1 MKRLLLLLVV
11 LLGGTYSFASTATRT
26 IKEGQTII
34 YTYSLSYSTTYRDFC
49 EIDDN
54 SVVTCFGG
62 NKAYTITGLKSGVT
76 TIKFGSGSTGNVTGV
91 DHILLITV
99 IGVNSISIDP
109 SIILAYGEEYQ
120 FNPVIKDA
128 GAETTLTWKSSDIAV
143 ATVDQ
148 NGKLKTTG
156 LGTTTI
162 TCTATNGV
170 SATCEVTVN
179 PILVSDITLNE
190 IETELVV
197 GDKLELLATVS
208 PDNATDNS
216 ITWSSTNEEVAV
228 VNENGQVT
236 AVGSGICQ
244 IKATANDGSNK
255 VGSCIVT
262 VAKDNKL
269 TVSNMALG
277 RGGQGTMH
285 VLLSNEE
292 LTYGFQF
299 ELSVPTGV
307 SVPTDN
313 EGKLMAYLTS
323 RASSHNINA
332 TKVSNGLYRFVVT
345 PKSGLTP
352 IAQGSGDVMTITLDA
367 LASIAASE
375 YYVTI
380 QNIGLSVK
388 RGNDYLEIHPR
399 DNTAKL
405 TVFDVT
411 PGDVNGDGSVS
422 VTDVISIISYVLEEE
437 PSRFIFKAADVNN
450 DNNVT
455 VTDAIIVIN
464 MILNQ

>member
-1 MKRLLLLLVV
+1 MKRFSLLIIAFAVGYIVTLA
-11 LLGGTYSFASTATRT
+11 GTDTRT
-26 IKEGQTII
+26 IKEGQTIF
-34 YTYSLSYSTTYRDFC
+34 YTYYTNLSNTTFC
-49 EIDDN
+49 EVIDETI
-54 SVVTCFGG
+54 VECIGG
-62 NKAYTITGLKSGVT
+62 REKYTIKGLKSGTT
-76 TIKFGSGSTGNVTGV
+76 TIKFGTGSTGHVSYV
-91 DHILLITV
+91 DHLLLITV

-109 SIILAYGEEYQ
+109 SLILTYGEEYQ

-190 IETELVV
+190 TETELVV